1 MGGRPPAAQRE
12 ALSAYRLTLTAYRLL
27 PAVMNDNIKSIRKR
41 IDALDQRLVKLLS
54 ARARLA
60 QRVGKVK
67 AGAAYRPER
76 EAQVLRGI
84 LKSNRGP
91 LSGGALARLFTEIMS
106 ACRALEDSLT
116 IAYLGPQGT
125 FSQEAA
131 FKHFGGLAVMV
142 PCGSIDE
149 VFRQVETGAVGYA
162 VVPVEN
168 STEGAIGRTLD
179 LLLATPSKICGE
191 VMLPIRQCLMSR
203 ESELS
208 GIRKVYSHTQSLA
221 QCQQWLARALPQ
233 AERAAVVSNA
243 EAARLASRERRAAAI
258 GPKTAATLY
267 RLNLL
272 ARNIEDEAKN
282 TTRFLVLAE
291 HDAAPSGRDKTS
303 LVMSTRNVPGA
314 VRELLTPLAANQVSM
329 SRLES
334 RPSRTG
340 RWEYVFYVDI
350 EGHQQDVR
358 VTRALAELKE
368 KASFLKIL
376 GSYPAAVA

>member
-1 MGGRPPAAQRE
+1 VSSIE
-12 ALSAYRLTLTAYRLL
+12 T
-27 PAVMNDNIKSIRKR
+27 IRKR
-41 IDALDQRLVKLLS
+41 IDALDRRLVKLLS

-60 QRVGKVK
+60 QRVGRLKE
-67 AGAAYRPER
+67 GAAYRPER

-84 LKSNRGP
+84 LAENRGP
-91 LSGGALARLFTEIMS
+91 LPDGALARLFTEIMS
-106 ACRALEDSLT
+106 ACRALEDSMT
-116 IAYLGPQGT
+116 AAYLGPPGT

-131 FKHFGGLAVMV
+131 VKHFGGLAALA

-149 VFRQVETGAVGYA
+149 VFRQVETGAAGYG

-179 LLLATPSKICGE
+179 LLLSTPARACGE
-191 VMLPIRQCLMSR
+191 IMLPIRQCLMAKR
-203 ESELS
+203 GQLA
-208 GIRKVYSHTQSLA
+208 GIRKVYSHAQSLS
-221 QCQQWLARALPQ
+221 QCQQWLARNLPH
-233 AERAAVVSNA
+233 AERVAVVSNA
-243 EAARLASRERRAAAI
+243 EAARLAARERSAAAI
-258 GPKTAATLY
+258 GPRTAAALY
-267 RLNLL
+267 GLKLL

-282 TTRFLVLAE
+282 TTRFLVIAR

-314 VRELLTPLAANQVSM
+314 MHELLTPLAVNQVSM
-329 SRLES
+329 TRLES

-340 RWEYVFYVDI
+340 LWEYVFYVDI
-350 EGHQQDVR
+350 EGHQRDAA
-358 VTRALAELKE
+358 VTRALAELKH